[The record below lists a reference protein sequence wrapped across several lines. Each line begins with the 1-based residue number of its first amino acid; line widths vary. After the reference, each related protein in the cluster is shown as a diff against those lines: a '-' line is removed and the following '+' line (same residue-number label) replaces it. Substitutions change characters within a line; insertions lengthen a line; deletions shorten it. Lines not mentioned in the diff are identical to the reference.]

1 MKKSLDMGPTFS
13 TLVHMSKQPNH
24 KEQDMTTGPN
34 YLDFEAIH
42 NLFHGEIKADPE
54 PDPEPDPDFHHEDR
68 VNWEDEA

>member
-1 MKKSLDMGPTFS
+1 
-13 TLVHMSKQPNH
+13 
-24 KEQDMTTGPN
+24 MTTGPH

-54 PDPEPDPDFHHEDR
+54 PDPDYHHEDR